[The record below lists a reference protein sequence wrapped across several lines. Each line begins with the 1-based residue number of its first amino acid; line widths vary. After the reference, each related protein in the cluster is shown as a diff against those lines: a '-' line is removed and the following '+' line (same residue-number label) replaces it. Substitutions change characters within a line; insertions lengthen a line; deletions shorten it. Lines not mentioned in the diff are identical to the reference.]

1 MSSVGVIE
9 VLIALRMQ
17 INAPFCL
24 PSSSQRRPVTPETLA
39 ANRRAVD
46 FFVIPGGFCRKP
58 LFFEVGDGCLRFTMA
73 ERFLE
78 TTRECHQPT
87 AK

>member
-17 INAPFCL
+17 INTPFCL
-24 PSSSQRRPVTPETLA
+24 PSSSQQRPVTPETLA

-46 FFVIPGGFCRKP
+46 FFVIPGGGGGGGFAVNRCSSKW
-58 LFFEVGDGCLRFTMA
+58 EMA
-73 ERFLE
+73 VLGS
-78 TTRECHQPT
+78 PWL
-87 AK
+87 KGS